1 MNLHQEIKLYESLK
15 KGYEKCETIE
25 EQCDFILRAAS
36 IEAGY
41 EGNYT
46 GIKEKYINNIIVNLN
61 VSDETKLCIE
71 LGQ

>member
-61 VSDETKLCIE
+61 VSDETKLCME

>member
-36 IEAGY
+36 IEAGN
-41 EGNYT
+41 EENYT
-46 GIKEKYINNIIVNLN
+46 GIKEEYINNIIVNLN